1 MFAADAQM
9 DPHDTHRFKLIVRSS
24 RTVEH
29 MYPAE
34 PDMTQLLREGG
45 TDGLLDRPAEAA
57 PAAKAASKTAP
68 AAVKYPVP
76 KLESAKFLKAKGK
89 TNFWQLTL
97 RVENEQACRL
107 AVQHIENKR
116 KEQTAAKMQQLQKM
130 LELWSSDS
138 DIGARDN

>member
-1 MFAADAQM
+1 M

-45 TDGLLDRPAEAA
+45 TDGLLDRPADAA
-57 PAAKAASKTAP
+57 PAAKATGKTAP
-68 AAVKYPVP
+68 APVKYPVP

-89 TNFWQLTL
+89 TNFFQLNL

-107 AVQHIENKR
+107 AVQHIEGKR
-116 KEQTAAKMQQLQKM
+116 KEQAAAKILQLQRM
-130 LELWSSDS
+130 LELWSSEG
-138 DIGARDN
+138 DIGVRDN